1 MRRNVIVWVLLI
13 LSALILY
20 LFSNDTVT
28 LALLVAL
35 IAALPASYALLRL
48 TAGKVELELKDAGLK
63 DEQRLFEL
71 SFKNKGVIPVA
82 LVETMAQCTN
92 LRTGETES
100 FAINKSLG
108 PNGTKT
114 ADLEIIPGHAG
125 RYELSVSSAVV
136 RDPLGLWKR
145 KLEFDGHEGV
155 TIMPELF
162 VMNIVPAGVSAMPE
176 SDAESAKVRGSVSGD
191 MIDIKEYVPGDP
203 VRNIHWKLS
212 EKLDKPLVRVLGS
225 PVSDQY
231 LIILDNPAEL
241 SHDPVALDAVASV
254 YASLIHTLQLN
265 DITCYTGWTDPDT
278 GRAVIRRVADESEAA
293 AAADEYLSVPAY
305 MPSAFARISRDIA
318 DARYAHVVIVSS
330 HIPGNIDILA
340 NGCNVTILK
349 YGDGG
354 SFTEGSLTVVG
365 FQAET
370 YKSDTA
376 GMEI

>member
-48 TAGKVELELKDAGLK
+48 TAGNVEIDLKDAGLK
-63 DEQRLFEL
+63 DEHRIFEL

-82 LVETMAQCTN
+82 SVETMAQCTN

-108 PNGTKT
+108 PHAAKT

-125 RYELSVSSAVV
+125 RYELSVSSAVM

-145 KLEFDGHEGV
+145 KIEFDGHEGV

-203 VRNIHWKLS
+203 VRNIHWKRS

-293 AAADEYLSVPAY
+293 AAADEYLAVPAY

>member
-48 TAGKVELELKDAGLK
+48 TAGNVEIDLKDAGLK
-63 DEQRLFEL
+63 DEHRIFEL

-82 LVETMAQCTN
+82 SVETMAQCTN

-108 PNGTKT
+108 PHGTKS

-125 RYELSVSSAVV
+125 RYELSVSSAVM
-136 RDPLGLWKR
+136 RDPLGLWNR
-145 KLEFDGHEGV
+145 KIEFDGHEGV

>member
-35 IAALPASYALLRL
+35 IAALPASYALLRFA
-48 TAGKVELELKDAGLK
+48 AGNVELALKDAGLK
-63 DEQRLFEL
+63 DEHRIFEL

-82 LVETMAQCTN
+82 SVETMAQCTN

-100 FAINKSLG
+100 FAINKSLR
-108 PNGTKT
+108 PNGTET

-125 RYELSVSSAVV
+125 RYELSVSSAVM

-145 KLEFDGHEGV
+145 KIEFNGHEGV

-254 YASLIHTLQLN
+254 YASLIHTLRLN
-265 DITCYTGWTDPDT
+265 DIICYTGWTDPDT

-293 AAADEYLSVPAY
+293 AAADEYLAVPAY
-305 MPSAFARISRDIA
+305 KPSAFARISRDIA

-365 FQAET
+365 FQAPT

>member
-48 TAGKVELELKDAGLK
+48 TAGNVEIDLKDAGLK
-63 DEQRLFEL
+63 DEHRIFEL

-82 LVETMAQCTN
+82 SVETMAQCTN

-108 PNGTKT
+108 PHAAKT

-125 RYELSVSSAVV
+125 RYELSVSSAVM

-145 KLEFDGHEGV
+145 KIEFDGHEGV

>member
-48 TAGKVELELKDAGLK
+48 TAGNVEIDLKDAGLK
-63 DEQRLFEL
+63 DEHRIFEL

-82 LVETMAQCTN
+82 SVETMAQCTN

-108 PNGTKT
+108 PHAAKT

-125 RYELSVSSAVV
+125 RYELSVSSAVM

-145 KLEFDGHEGV
+145 KIEFDGHEGV

-212 EKLDKPLVRVLGS
+212 EKLDKPLGRVLGS

>member
-35 IAALPASYALLRL
+35 IAALPASYALLRF
-48 TAGKVELELKDAGLK
+48 TAGNVEMDLKDAGLK
-63 DEQRLFEL
+63 DEHRIFEL

-82 LVETMAQCTN
+82 SVETMAQCTN

-100 FAINKSLG
+100 FAINKSLR
-108 PNGTKT
+108 PNGTET

-125 RYELSVSSAVV
+125 RYELSVSSAVM

-145 KLEFDGHEGV
+145 KIEFDGHEGV

-254 YASLIHTLQLN
+254 YASLIHTLRLN

-293 AAADEYLSVPAY
+293 AAADEYLAVPAY

>member
-35 IAALPASYALLRL
+35 IAALPASYALLRF
-48 TAGKVELELKDAGLK
+48 TAGNVEIDLKDAGLK
-63 DEQRLFEL
+63 DEHRIFEL

-82 LVETMAQCTN
+82 SVETMAQCTN

-108 PNGTKT
+108 PHAAKT

-125 RYELSVSSAVV
+125 RYELSVSSAVM

-145 KLEFDGHEGV
+145 KIEFDGHEGV

>member
-35 IAALPASYALLRL
+35 IAALPASYALLRF
-48 TAGKVELELKDAGLK
+48 TAGNVEMDLKDAGLK
-63 DEQRLFEL
+63 DEHRIFEL

-82 LVETMAQCTN
+82 SVETMAQCTN

-108 PNGTKT
+108 PHAAKT

-125 RYELSVSSAVV
+125 RYELSVSSAVM

-145 KLEFDGHEGV
+145 KIEFDGHEGV

-254 YASLIHTLQLN
+254 YASLIHTLRLN

-293 AAADEYLSVPAY
+293 AAADEYLAVPAY

>member
-48 TAGKVELELKDAGLK
+48 TAGNVEIDLKDAGLK
-63 DEQRLFEL
+63 DEHRIFEL

-82 LVETMAQCTN
+82 SVETMAQCTN

-108 PNGTKT
+108 PHAAKT

-125 RYELSVSSAVV
+125 RYELSVSSAVM

-145 KLEFDGHEGV
+145 KIEFDGHEGV

-293 AAADEYLSVPAY
+293 AAADEYLAVPAY